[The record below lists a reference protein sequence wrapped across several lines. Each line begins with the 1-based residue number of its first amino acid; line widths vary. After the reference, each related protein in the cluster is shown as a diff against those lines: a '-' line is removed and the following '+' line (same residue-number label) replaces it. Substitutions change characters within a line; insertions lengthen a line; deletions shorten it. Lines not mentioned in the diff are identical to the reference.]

1 MSWMFELIAIVSAV
15 LTPSLH
21 KLGISNLHYIDA
33 IVMFVVIP
41 FVHLTNDED
50 TKVIILQENWY
61 QGIRHILGIYTDP
74 ALRRM
79 NQDVEMDPIGRAQ
92 P

>member
-1 MSWMFELIAIVSAV
+1 MFEVIAIVSTV

-33 IVMFVVIP
+33 IVMFVLIP

-50 TKVIILQENWY
+50 TKIIILEENWY
-61 QGIRHILGIYTDP
+61 QGLRHMLGVYTNP
-74 ALRRM
+74 ALRQSH
-79 NQDVEMDPIGRAQ
+79 QDIQIDRVRRGQ